1 MYLILRFIFLNEKI
15 NKILKLFFSFIQSK
29 PKTCSVKASTAC
41 ELYYLNKK
49 SFLEILK

>member
-1 MYLILRFIFLNEKI
+1 MYLILKFIFLNENI
-15 NKILKLFFSFIQSK
+15 NKILKLIFSFIQYK
-29 PKTCSVKASTAC
+29 PKTCNVNASTAC